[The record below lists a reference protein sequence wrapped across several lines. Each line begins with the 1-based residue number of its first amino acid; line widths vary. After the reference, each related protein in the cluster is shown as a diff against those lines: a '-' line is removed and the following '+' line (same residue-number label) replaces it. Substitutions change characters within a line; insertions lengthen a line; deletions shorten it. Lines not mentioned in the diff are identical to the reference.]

1 MNGPTT
7 PDEGWG
13 GRDNHASTNDGQ
25 ANLTN
30 FRLDFMLYAEER
42 YSNPFLTEFCY
53 QRPRLA
59 ILLMRPPGMPLCWFS
74 MGWRS
79 R

>member
-30 FRLDFMLYAEER
+30 FRLAYMVYSEQR
-42 YSNPFLTEFCY
+42 YSNPFLDEFSY

-59 ILLMRPPGMPLCWFS
+59 ILLIRPPGTPL
-74 MGWRS
+74 G
-79 R
+79 